1 MASLTGGPL
10 ETLRRKVRAVYV
22 SLPCSCP
29 RKVFKSIYGQQ
40 ETVSYFGEFAMNG
53 IEQLRAFILSGQ
65 RIGIAVS
72 LAFQLV
78 EVGDGF
84 AAFEGVPGLHAYNP
98 LGTVHGGYAATLL
111 DSACGCAVHSKLSA
125 GDSYT
130 TLELK
135 IAYHKAMSE
144 KTGKVHA
151 EGRVLTFGRR
161 VAFSEG
167 KLLDNDG
174 RLLASATSTLLVIP
188 SQGITQELGDETRNS
203 GS

>member
-1 MASLTGGPL
+1 
-10 ETLRRKVRAVYV
+10 
-22 SLPCSCP
+22 
-29 RKVFKSIYGQQ
+29 
-40 ETVSYFGEFAMNG
+40 MNG
-53 IEQLRAFILSGQ
+53 IEQLRAFISSGKPT
-65 RIGIAVS
+65 GMAVS

-78 EVGDGF
+78 EVEDGF

-98 LGTVHGGYAATLL
+98 LGAVHGGYAATLL
-111 DSACGCAVHSKLSA
+111 DSACGCAVHSKLAA

-135 IAYHKAMSE
+135 IAYHKAISE
-144 KTGKVHA
+144 KTGKVRA

-188 SQGITQELGDETRNS
+188 SQGITQELRDERRNS

>member
-1 MASLTGGPL
+1 MI
-10 ETLRRKVRAVYV
+10 
-22 SLPCSCP
+22 
-29 RKVFKSIYGQQ
+29 KSIYDQQ
-40 ETVSYFGEFAMNG
+40 ETVLHFRELGMNG
-53 IEQLRAFILSGQ
+53 IEQLRAFISSGK
-65 RIGIAVS
+65 RAGMAVS

-78 EVGDGF
+78 DVGDGF
-84 AAFEGVPGLHAYNP
+84 AVFEGVPGQHAYNP

-125 GDSYT
+125 GHSYT

-135 IAYHKAMSE
+135 VAYHKAISE
-144 KTGKVHA
+144 KTGKVRA

-167 KLLDNDG
+167 KLLDKDG

-188 SQGITQELGDETRNS
+188 TQGTTQELGDQTR
-203 GS
+203 GG

>member
-1 MASLTGGPL
+1 
-10 ETLRRKVRAVYV
+10 
-22 SLPCSCP
+22 
-29 RKVFKSIYGQQ
+29 
-40 ETVSYFGEFAMNG
+40 MNG
-53 IEQLRAFILSGQ
+53 IEQLRTFILSGK
-65 RIGIAVS
+65 RTGMAVS

-111 DSACGCAVHSKLSA
+111 DSACGCAVHTKLAA

-130 TLELK
+130 TLDLK
-135 IAYHKAMSE
+135 VAFHKAISE
-144 KTGKVHA
+144 KTGKVRA
-151 EGRVLTFGRR
+151 EGKVLSFGRR

-167 KLLDNDG
+167 KLFDKDG
-174 RLLASATSTLLVIP
+174 RLLASASSTLLVIP
-188 SQGITQELGDETRNS
+188 GQGTTRELSDERRNN

>member
-1 MASLTGGPL
+1 M
-10 ETLRRKVRAVYV
+10 
-22 SLPCSCP
+22 
-29 RKVFKSIYGQQ
+29 FKSIYDQQ
-40 ETVSYFGEFAMNG
+40 ETVSHFREFAMNG
-53 IEQLRAFILSGQ
+53 IEQLRAFISSGKPT
-65 RIGIAVS
+65 GMAVS

-125 GDSYT
+125 GDRYT

-135 IAYHKAMSE
+135 IAYHKAISE
-144 KTGKVHA
+144 KTGKVRA

-161 VAFSEG
+161 VAFSEA
-167 KLLDNDG
+167 KLLDKEG

-188 SQGITQELGDETRNS
+188 SQGITQELGDERRNS
-203 GS
+203 GT

>member
-1 MASLTGGPL
+1 
-10 ETLRRKVRAVYV
+10 
-22 SLPCSCP
+22 
-29 RKVFKSIYGQQ
+29 
-40 ETVSYFGEFAMNG
+40 MNG
-53 IEQLRAFILSGQ
+53 IEQLRALILSG
-65 RIGIAVS
+65 IPTGIAVS

-98 LGTVHGGYAATLL
+98 MGTVHGGYAATLL
-111 DSACGCAVHSKLSA
+111 DSACGCAVHSKLAA

-135 IAYHKAMSE
+135 IAYHKAISE
-144 KTGKVHA
+144 KTGKVRA
-151 EGRVLTFGRR
+151 EARVLTFGRR

-167 KLLDNDG
+167 KLLDKDG
-174 RLLASATSTLLVIP
+174 RLLASATSTLLVVP
-188 SQGITQELGDETRNS
+188 SQGITQELGERNS